1 MLVIRPFVF
10 PYILFSGSIAREGRR
25 ATFFYCCPCGRCGR
39 SVAFFT
45 AVVAGTAYWEIL
57 LSAKRVE
64 PVILNDFM
72 HGQASLFL

>member
-1 MLVIRPFVF
+1 MPVRAVEP
-10 PYILFSGSIAREGRR
+10 LFFIAVH
-25 ATFFYCCPCGRCGR
+25 AADVDVP
-39 SVAFFT
+39 SAFFT